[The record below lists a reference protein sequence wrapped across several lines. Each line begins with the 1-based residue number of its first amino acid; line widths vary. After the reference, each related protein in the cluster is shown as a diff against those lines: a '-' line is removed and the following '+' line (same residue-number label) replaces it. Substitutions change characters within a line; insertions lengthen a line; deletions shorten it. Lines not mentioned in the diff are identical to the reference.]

1 MFHVPYVPSH
11 PSVNFDYNQ
20 SRRLERIYPPAPSR
34 CDDCFSNVE
43 YETLPRGTP
52 MRKTILG
59 PNSLKKQYEGPWYYP
74 PNHMEIPAPVTM
86 YDMDTS
92 MFNDNGTRRTYGFKL
107 YPLTQRSPHEVREYS
122 SSVLPMPDLFSW
134 TNYRTTTDGAW
145 GR

>member
-1 MFHVPYVPSH
+1 MSCRLSH

-20 SRRLERIYPPAPSR
+20 SRRLERIYPPVPTYSDG
-34 CDDCFSNVE
+34 CINNIE
-43 YETLPRGTP
+43 YETLPVDTP

-59 PNSLKKQYEGPWYYP
+59 PNSLKKQYEGPWFYP
-74 PNHMEIPAPVTM
+74 PDRMLIPQPITM

-92 MFNDNGTRRTYGFKL
+92 MDYQNGTKRTYGFKL

-122 SSVLPMPDLFSW
+122 MEPLPMPNLFLW
-134 TNYRTTTDGAW
+134 TQYHTITDSW